1 MSSENKEKSRVV
13 FSVGSIYR
21 AVNYETDI
29 SIDIEILHRKGKWLT
44 ILIEGKEM
52 EVRAFPVVNPY
63 SESILLDNYS
73 PIFSY
78 NYKNNPNPDLDYF

>member
-1 MSSENKEKSRVV
+1 MASENKEKSRVV

-29 SIDIEILHRKGKWLT
+29 PIDIEILHRKGKWLT